1 MTGTQV
7 ASRPPTPPPSEPLKG
22 PTHPRRRLVALVAAA
37 ALAAAGI
44 GIGLGVSLGSSSG
57 TATSSDPAYAYYQ
70 SVMGRYPA
78 SMMGG
83 SMMGSYGY
91 GWMTGGADTPGW
103 MMGGTLPS
111 QMMGGATDPGQV
123 MGRLWADAPGPRV
136 SPADVTRLGNETPA
150 GASVDQAANS
160 ITFSGGDVHLVIL
173 ASPPG
178 GPDETFR
185 VAGLTNP
192 TIGVPAGA
200 RVSME
205 IINADPDTAHGV
217 VVTASAA
224 TSSWMPMMSAAP
236 AFPGSALWF
245 LGNPTS
251 AGMHAGTLTFT
262 ASTAGT
268 YHYLCPVPGHA
279 QKGMVG
285 TFLVR

>member
-7 ASRPPTPPPSEPLKG
+7 ATGPPTPPPAEPG
-22 PTHPRRRLVALVAAA
+22 QRPTHPRRRMAALVAVI
-37 ALAAAGI
+37 ALAAAGT
-44 GIGLGVSLGSSSG
+44 GVGLGVSLGGSSEP
-57 TATSSDPAYAYYQ
+57 ASSADPAYACFQ
-70 SVMGRYPA
+70 SVMGRYPG

-91 GWMTGGADTPGW
+91 GWMMGRANAPGW
-103 MMGGTLPS
+103 MMGGSLPS
-111 QMMGGATDPGQV
+111 QMMGGATDPGQA

-136 SPADVTRLGNETPA
+136 SPAEATRLGAEAPT
-150 GASVDQAANS
+150 GAKVDQATNS
-160 ITFSGGDVHLVIL
+160 ITFASGDVHLVIL
-173 ASPPG
+173 GSPPS

-192 TIGVPAGA
+192 TITVPSGA
-200 RVSME
+200 TVSME

-217 VVTASAA
+217 VVTASDA
-224 TSSWMPMMSAAP
+224 TSSWMPMMTAAP
-236 AFPGSALWF
+236 AFAGSALWF

-251 AGMHAGTLTFT
+251 AGMHAGTITFI

-279 QKGMVG
+279 QKGMAG
-285 TFLVR
+285 TFQVR

>member
-1 MTGTQV
+1 MAIDETT
-7 ASRPPTPPPSEPLKG
+7 RPPIPPPVGPSELRPR
-22 PTHPRRRLVALVAAA
+22 PRRWLPALVAAV
-37 ALAAAGI
+37 ALAAVGI
-44 GIGLGVSLGSSSG
+44 GIGLGVSLGGSPG
-57 TATSSDPAYAYYQ
+57 PATSADPAYAYYQ
-70 SVMGRYPA
+70 SVMGRYPG

-91 GWMTGGADTPGW
+91 GWMMGGANTPGW
-103 MMGGTLPS
+103 MMGGNLPS

-136 SPADVTRLGNETPA
+136 GPADATRLGDETPA
-150 GASVDQAANS
+150 GASVDRASNS
-160 ITFSGGDVHLVIL
+160 ISVPSGGVQLVIL
-173 ASPPG
+173 ASPAG

-192 TIGVPAGA
+192 TISIPAGA

-217 VVTASAA
+217 VVTAGAA
-224 TSSWMPMMSAAP
+224 TSSWMPMMAAAP

-285 TFLVR
+285 AFQVR